1 MIKQPHATP
10 HSELSYLKVYTM
22 ADVEHGQGWLNHIVL
37 PLIQEFPQAM
47 PSLVLGVLR
56 RLITAEAVSDRM
68 MVHLKTFNQK

>member
-1 MIKQPHATP
+1 
-10 HSELSYLKVYTM
+10 M